1 MIFPEGSVVGTL
13 SGTLEDIRPFILPLV
28 GVLYVAGAPGEGFL
42 LIDRGRCVAG
52 LLVTRASEMKGNAAY
67 ERLRSEPSLNFVIR
81 RHTAGEFRSAR
92 EFCEDQGLLIASDES
107 GEPLQKLASKEW
119 NLDKIQKQPGV
130 LAVSVFHEGFAV
142 QSTGNAD
149 FDQVAA
155 VAEDLL
161 RAGVEIAGELAHE
174 PLDQLVLET
183 SQGKFIIAPYGDIS
197 ICVFTK
203 PEVNLGL
210 IRMAIRNIQSEID
223 RYSL

>member
-1 MIFPEGSVVGTL
+1 MIFPEGSVVGTM
-13 SGTLEDIRPFILPLV
+13 SGTLEGIRPFIMPLV
-28 GVLYVAGAPGEGFL
+28 GVLYVTGAPGEGFL

-52 LLVTRASEMKGNAAY
+52 LFVTQASEMKGNAAY

-81 RHTAGEFRSAR
+81 RHTAEEFRSAR
-92 EFCEDQGLLIASDES
+92 EFCEGQGLIIAPDDS
-107 GEPLQKLASKEW
+107 GEPLQKVVTKEW

-183 SQGKFIIAPYGDIS
+183 SQGKFIIAPCGDIN

>member
-1 MIFPEGSVVGTL
+1 MVGTF
-13 SGTLEDIRPFILPLV
+13 SGTLDYIRPFISPLV
-28 GVLYVAGAPGEGFL
+28 GVLYVSGTPGEGFL
-42 LIDRGRCVAG
+42 LIDRGTVVAC
-52 LLVTRASEMKGNAAY
+52 LVLTQTSEMKGNAAY
-67 ERLRSEPSLNFVIR
+67 ERLRSEPALNFVVR
-81 RHTAGEFRSAR
+81 KHTAEEFRSAR
-92 EFCEDQGLLIASDES
+92 EFCEGQGLLIACDES
-107 GEPLQKLASKEW
+107 GKPLQKVASKEW

-130 LAVSVFHEGFAV
+130 LAVSAFHEGFAV

-161 RAGVEIAGELAHE
+161 RAGVEIAGELAIE

-183 SQGKFIIAPYGDIS
+183 SQGKFIIAPYGDIN

-203 PEVNLGL
+203 PDVNLGL

-223 RYSL
+223 